1 MSSRLLFHTL
11 NGFGL
16 GHLSRQVAIARAV
29 RQFDPTVEILFATE
43 SSYGPTIAPE
53 FPFFALPDG
62 KQLKSEAWSGAGAG
76 PRVRALM
83 SVMDAL
89 VKGYRPGALVHDT
102 MVWPPLFEAAAAARV
117 RQAMVLRV
125 RKNLDA
131 YLRDPAMPPQRCDL
145 LVLPYEPSTAPAV
158 LRKLPRGLPPVAWVG
173 DVGRQAGASV
183 AETRRRL
190 GLGEGIKLIVV
201 TGGAGGFADAPDFYA
216 LAADALAAAR
226 SRLGTSCVVMVLGPA
241 YEGPSPVI
249 EGMTVLMWRELSWM
263 PDVLAAAD
271 LVLCQAGHNT
281 IAELRR
287 AGSRGI
293 IVPAHRNVDDQFERA
308 RDAANRSNQ
317 LDVFEGTDPEQ
328 LAVLIERSLAKPA
341 PTRRTQG
348 VKPKAL
354 RVRDLKKLIELG
366 EVTSKTDPRKLPPL
380 SKVVHHD

>member
-29 RQFDPTVEILFATE
+29 RQVDPAVEILFATE

-62 KQLKSEAWSGAGAG
+62 KQLKSQAWSGAGAG
-76 PRVRALM
+76 QRVRALM

-102 MVWPPLFEAAAAARV
+102 MVWPPLFEAAAAAQV

-125 RKNLDA
+125 RKNLEA
-131 YLRDPAMPPQRCDL
+131 YMRDPAMPPKRCDL
-145 LVLPYEPSTAPAV
+145 LVLPYEPSTAPAA
-158 LRKLPRGLPPVAWVG
+158 LRSLPRGLPPVAWVG
-173 DVGRQAGASV
+173 DVGRRAGASV
-183 AETRRRL
+183 AETRKRL
-190 GLGEGIKLIVV
+190 GLGEGIRLIVV
-201 TGGAGGFADAPDFYA
+201 TGGAGGFADAPGFYA
-216 LAADALAAAR
+216 LAADALAAAG
-226 SRLGTSCVVMVLGPA
+226 SRVGPSCVVMVLGPA
-241 YEGPSPVI
+241 YEGPAPVI

-293 IVPAHRNVDDQFERA
+293 IVPARRNVDDQFERA
-308 RDAANRSNQ
+308 RNAADGSKQ
-317 LDVFEGTDPEQ
+317 LDVFEGSDPNE
-328 LAVLIERSLAKPA
+328 LAVLIQRGLSASA
-341 PTRRTQG
+341 PNRAVRENSTQE
-348 VKPKAL
+348 L
-354 RVRDLKKLIELG
+354 RVGDLNKLIELG
-366 EVTSKTDPRKLPPL
+366 KVSSKADRRKLPPL
-380 SKVVHHD
+380 SKVIHHD

>member
-1 MSSRLLFHTL
+1 MGSRLLFHTL

-29 RQFDPTVEILFATE
+29 RWVDPTVEILFATE

-53 FPFFALPDG
+53 FPFIALPDG
-62 KQLKSEAWSGAGAG
+62 KQLKSEAWSGAGVG
-76 PRVRALM
+76 PRVRALI
-83 SVMDAL
+83 SVMEAL

-125 RKNLDA
+125 RKNIDA
-131 YLRDPAMPPQRCDL
+131 YLRDPAMPPHRCDL
-145 LVLPYEPSTAPAV
+145 LVLPYEPSTAPSA

-183 AETRRRL
+183 AETRMRL
-190 GLGEGIKLIVV
+190 GLGVGIKLIVV
-201 TGGAGGFADAPDFYA
+201 TGGAGGFADAPAFYA
-216 LAADALAAAR
+216 LAADALAAGR
-226 SRLGTSCVVMVLGPA
+226 SRLGASCVLMVLGPA
-241 YEGPSPVI
+241 YEGPAPLVD
-249 EGMTVLMWRELSWM
+249 GMTVLMWRELSWM

-287 AGSRGI
+287 AGTRGI
-293 IVPAHRNVDDQFERA
+293 IVPAKRNVDDQFERA
-308 RDAANRSNQ
+308 RDAASRSNQ
-317 LDVFEGTDPEQ
+317 LKVFEGSHPKE
-328 LAVLIERSLAKPA
+328 LAVLIEESLSTPA
-341 PTRRTQG
+341 PTRG
-348 VKPKAL
+348 VRASRPDVP

-366 EVTSKTDPRKLPPL
+366 EVASRTDTRNLPPL
-380 SKVVHHD
+380 AKVIHHD